1 MPSNKAL
8 RGRTAPDDVGGEAPV
23 TRDARA
29 TKPSIL
35 NTRRLFLRLL
45 RTFEIDTVCDV
56 GSMDGTDALR
66 FRRVLPAAE
75 IIAFEPN
82 PRNFA
87 LMETDARLA
96 RRRIRVL
103 PIAASDHDGE
113 APFFVVAARYV
124 RNRDVPRR
132 GMSSLHARFDSSALA
147 ETVRVPTVRLDRALA
162 ADGGRRRRVALW
174 IDTEGMAYEAIAGAV
189 NVLDR
194 TQMLHVEV
202 ETLPCIGAEQ
212 RVFAD
217 VEELL
222 LEAGF
227 ALLAMDKPQT
237 EIQFNAL
244 FVRAD
249 CLRTKATLI
258 RWHSANGRLRRGVW
272 QSVRP
277 LLPPRLRRFVKHR
290 LDGIRG

>member
-1 MPSNKAL
+1 MSIASDDLGAEPRVPRRAL
-8 RGRTAPDDVGGEAPV
+8 
-23 TRDARA
+23 
-29 TKPSIL
+29 IL
-35 NTRRLFLRLL
+35 NTRRLFLKLL

-87 LMETDARLA
+87 LLQTDARLE

-113 APFFVVAARYV
+113 APFFVVAARYI
-124 RNRDVPRR
+124 RNLDVPRR
-132 GMSSLHARFDSSALA
+132 GMSSLHRRSDGSVLA
-147 ETVRVPTVRLDRALA
+147 ETVRVSTVRLDRALG
-162 ADGGRRRRVALW
+162 ADGRRRRRLALW
-174 IDTEGMAYEAIAGAV
+174 IDTEGMAYEAIAGAA
-189 NVLDR
+189 NVLDH

-202 ETLPCIGAEQ
+202 ETVPCIGAEQ
-212 RVFAD
+212 RLFPE

-222 LEAGF
+222 LVAGF
-227 ALLAMDKPQT
+227 AILATDQPRTAM
-237 EIQFNAL
+237 QFNAL

-249 CLRTKATLI
+249 RLRAKATAI
-258 RWHSANGRLRRGVW
+258 GWHSANGRLRRRLW
-272 QSVRP
+272 LSVR
-277 LLPPRLRRFVKHR
+277 LFLPTRLRRFLEHR
-290 LDGIRG
+290 LDIPHG